1 MSQQASNVATGLL
14 DWFVVHARDLPWRHC
29 RDAYGIWV
37 SEVMLQQTQVQ
48 TVIPYWQ
55 RWMRELPTVAAL
67 ANVPE
72 SQLLK
77 LWEGLGYYSRARNL
91 QKAAQLVNARHGGT
105 VPSTTAELM
114 DLPGVGPYTAGAIA
128 SLAFN
133 QPEPLVDGN
142 VARVIA
148 RLRMV
153 EGDPREP
160 DTKTTLWS
168 LATQLVHATGKLRS
182 VSSTPLACGR
192 FSILNQALMELGAT
206 VCTPRTPSCDQC
218 PIRNSCQ
225 AFASGAVERFPALA
239 PRVKATR
246 LRYAVAVLHRSGKWF
261 LRQRGAGDVNHGLW
275 EFPQLE
281 LPPRPSNPVR
291 KIAEWLD
298 IPENSLHPLPRIRH
312 AITRYQITLE
322 VYEASV
328 LKTPASLGQGHWL
341 SAREIEA
348 LAMTSAHRKIATRA
362 LEGSTERHLSPK
374 T

>member
-1 MSQQASNVATGLL
+1 MQWKPKEASAVAKGLL
-14 DWFVVHARDLPWRHC
+14 EWFVVHARNLPWRQS

-55 RWMRELPTVAAL
+55 RWMQELPTIEAL
-67 ANVPE
+67 ATVPE
-72 SQLLK
+72 RQLLK

-91 QKAAQLVNARHGGT
+91 QKAAQLLNARQGG
-105 VPSTTAELM
+105 VIPSTTAELVA
-114 DLPGVGPYTAGAIA
+114 LPGVGPYTAGAIA
-128 SLAFN
+128 SLAYN

-142 VARVIA
+142 VARVLA

-160 DTKTTLWS
+160 EAKSILWS
-168 LATQLVHATGKLRS
+168 LATQLVKATGELRI
-182 VSSTPLACGR
+182 VPSTPLACGR

-206 VCTPRTPSCDQC
+206 ICTPRSPSCDQC
-218 PIRNSCQ
+218 PIRQCCQ
-225 AFASGAVERFPALA
+225 AFACGTVDRFPALS

-246 LRYAVAVLHRSGKWF
+246 LRYAVAVLQRSGRWW

-281 LPPRPSNPVR
+281 LSSRPSDTVR
-291 KIAEWLD
+291 KVAEWLEL
-298 IPENSLHPLPRIRH
+298 PEKALHPLPRIRH

-322 VYEASV
+322 VFEASV
-328 LKTPASLGQGHWL
+328 LKAPVSLGEGHWL
-341 SAREIEA
+341 SAGEIDA
-348 LAMTSAHRKIATRA
+348 LALTSAHRKIARNAVNPT
-362 LEGSTERHLSPK
+362 K
-374 T
+374 